1 MADVPAL
8 PARQRQHEL
17 LLGLADDELVLG
29 WRDSEWTGIA
39 PMLEEDVAFSSI
51 AQNEIGH
58 ARAVYE
64 LLSDDADALAFDRQ
78 LGEYRCAPFVEL
90 RLLDWARTIPGG
102 GLYEVADEIRIAA
115 LMEDDDPAIA
125 GLAAKINREEAYHR
139 MHAEMWRER
148 LDDTDQFRSAVDEL
162 WPYALGMLPA
172 GQREALSARVVRSE
186 VEAIER
192 GTHTDE
198 LAELWNEMTVV
209 RRSAPAGA
217 QW

>member
-1 MADVPAL
+1 VN
-8 PARQRQHEL
+8 EL
-17 LLGLADDELVLG
+17 LLGLADDELILG

-64 LLSDDADALAFDRQ
+64 LLADDADVLAFDRKPE
-78 LGEYRCAPFVEL
+78 EYRCAPLVEL
-90 RLLDWARTIPGG
+90 HLLDWGRTIARRC
-102 GLYEVADEIRIAA
+102 LYEAADEIRIAG
-115 LMEDDDPAIA
+115 LMEDDDARVA

-148 LDDTDQFRSAVDEL
+148 LAGTPQFQAAVEEL
-162 WPYALGMLPA
+162 WPYAVGLLQPD
-172 GQREALSARVVRSE
+172 QHEALAARVSMTLPSNGLLLGK
-186 VEAIER
+186 ER

-198 LAELWNEMTVV
+198 LAELWNEMTMV
-209 RRSAPAGA
+209 RRSAPAGT